1 MTAVRR
7 TYGALAGAVAVVLL
21 LLVWP
26 SIARAQFLQGDLQA
40 VKSFENACSQTMI
53 DDGTD
58 ARCRKGL
65 AIALGKEPGLQEVR
79 LPNGTVTQTSKLMP
93 PDVPKS
99 GWLGEEACANR
110 HWRSCMLY
118 VLLLERGDVVPA
130 DRAHAQALMQRACDD
145 GHFRACQRLK
155 DDGIAQLL
163 NPPRPPR
170 PSWVKAPAAE
180 PLPRATVAVPPPLAP
195 PSERSSAQP
204 AAPIVLDE
212 LDERR
217 TRALAAVGV
226 AGVAVVGILTMLAVF
241 IFQRPLRRDL
251 RQFRRR
257 RFVVRSPSGVPRRD
271 ASDEKKA
278 PRSTRVRE

>member
-1 MTAVRR
+1 MTAVRC
-7 TYGALAGAVAVVLL
+7 THGALAGGLALVVVLL
-21 LLVWP
+21 VRP
-26 SIARAQFLQGDLQA
+26 SISRAQFLHGDLRT
-40 VKSFENACSQTMI
+40 VSSFETACSETMI

-65 AIALGKEPGLQEVR
+65 AIALGKEPGIQEVR
-79 LPNGTVTQTSKLMP
+79 LPNGTVTHTNKLML
-93 PDVPKS
+93 PDVPKA

-170 PSWVKAPAAE
+170 PSWVKAPVAE
-180 PLPRATVAVPPPLAP
+180 PLPRATVAVPPPHAP

-204 AAPIVLDE
+204 AAPVILDE

-226 AGVAVVGILTMLAVF
+226 AGVTVVGVLSMLAVF
-241 IFQRPLRRDL
+241 IFHRPRGGDL
-251 RQFRRR
+251 GPFRRR
-257 RFVVRSPSGVPRRD
+257 RFVVRSPSGVPRRN

-278 PRSTRVRE
+278 SRATRIRE